1 MKQSG
6 TVAIGLAM
14 FTMLFGAGNV
24 IYPLV
29 LGRVAGSHV
38 MYALVGFC
46 ITAALVPLIG
56 FVATLLCGG
65 SYRKFLGRVGT
76 GPAFVITFACM
87 VLIGPFCAIPR
98 CVTLAHS
105 ALSWY
110 VPMPMFL
117 FSIISGILIFAC
129 TVNKKAIVPLLGK
142 VFGPI
147 KLILLGT
154 VITVGMWSSKAIAP
168 GALTKWESIYK
179 GFADGYGTMDLLG
192 VIFFAG
198 LISSGMGLGSV
209 QKGTAT
215 VKVVVKRA
223 LIAGGIGCSLLAL
236 VYTGF
241 CIVAARYA
249 PFVKG
254 VASTELFT
262 ALTAYVL
269 GPYGGIVAS
278 LTIFITC
285 FTTSIVLSAVFADYL
300 KHSIFRGKQ
309 PYLACLAVTILLSS
323 ITANLGF
330 ESLMSLV
337 EPLIALFYP
346 GLIFLALVNIIFVM
360 FVDKRDKRA
369 IIASIVDET
378 ALSEL
383 SEKPREFECNSEQHK
398 ELR

>member
-6 TVAIGLAM
+6 TLAIGLAM

-24 IYPLV
+24 IYPLL

-38 MYALVGFC
+38 MYALFGFC

-56 FVATLLCGG
+56 FIATLLCGG
-65 SYRKFLGRVGT
+65 SYRLFLSRVGK
-76 GPAFVITFACM
+76 GPAFIITLTCM

-98 CVTLAHS
+98 CITLAHS
-105 ALSWY
+105 ALDWY
-110 VPMPMFL
+110 ISTPMIL
-117 FSIISGILIFAC
+117 FSMISGVLIFLC
-129 TVNKKAIVPLLGK
+129 TVNKQAIVPLLGK

-147 KLILLGT
+147 KLMLLGT
-154 VITVGMWSSKAIAP
+154 IITVGVWSSKAIAP
-168 GALTKWESIYK
+168 GDLSKWESMYK

-198 LISSGMGLGSV
+198 LIGSGMKLGSV
-209 QKGTAT
+209 RQGTAT
-215 VKVVVKRA
+215 PKEIITRG
-223 LIAGGIGCSLLAL
+223 LIAGGIGCTLLTI

-249 PFVKG
+249 PFVKD
-254 VASTELFT
+254 VAPTELFT
-262 ALTAYVL
+262 ALTSYVL

-285 FTTSIVLSAVFADYL
+285 FTTAMVLSAVFADYL
-300 KHSIFRGKQ
+300 KHSLLRGKQ
-309 PYLACLAVTILLSS
+309 PYLACLTLTIAISCV
-323 ITANLGF
+323 TANLGF

-346 GLIFLALVNIIFVM
+346 GLIFLALVNIIFVL
-360 FVDKRDKRA
+360 FIDKRDKRA
-369 IIASIVDET
+369 VIASIVDAT
-378 ALSEL
+378 ALAEDKKP
-383 SEKPREFECNSEQHK
+383 EKHSKQHE